1 MIANKLKRGDEVRVI
16 APSRNL
22 TEVRQDVHHHAV
34 DFWAREGFNLTF
46 SQNSREVGKFHSSN
60 ISSRVEDIHE
70 AFLNPNVK
78 MIITCLGGFNAN
90 QLLRYLDYDLIA
102 KHPKI
107 LCGFSDIT
115 ALHNAIYAKT
125 GLITYHGP
133 HYGTF
138 TFDREAEYTR
148 KAFFDCVMNENS
160 IVTTP
165 SEAAVKYHAIQEG
178 TCEGTIIGGNLCTLN
193 LLQGTPSV
201 IRGIITYIWVVVPM
215 KGYSAIAGSVAL
227 FIMMLPLIVRST
239 EETMKILP
247 ASLKEAGLALGGN
260 NARVILKV
268 QLPAAFGGIF
278 TGVLL
283 AVSRVIGETA
293 PLMFTALGCSMIRF
307 SIDKPISAVPLLIW
321 EFFNDPNLQSLIWGA
336 SLFLLLFVL
345 FLNLTAKK
353 IANKWNS

>member
-1 MIANKLKRGDEVRVI
+1 MQKKKLSQRLFIDSLVKSVVCVLAALTAVPLMAIIGEVLWKGYDQLSWSFFTEPTPTAYKAMMATAAGEPIPGGIANGIVGTVIMLGMAVVI
-16 APSRNL
+16 AVPI
-22 TEVRQDVHHHAV
+22 
-34 DFWAREGFNLTF
+34 G
-46 SQNSREVGKFHSSN
+46 
-60 ISSRVEDIHE
+60 
-70 AFLNPNVK
+70 
-78 MIITCLGGFNAN
+78 
-90 QLLRYLDYDLIA
+90 
-102 KHPKI
+102 I
-107 LCGFSDIT
+107 LCGVYLAEHSKSRF
-115 ALHNAIYAKT
+115 AKT
-125 GLITYHGP
+125 VSYLT
-133 HYGTF
+133 
-138 TFDREAEYTR
+138 D
-148 KAFFDCVMNENS
+148 
-160 IVTTP
+160 
-165 SEAAVKYHAIQEG
+165 
-178 TCEGTIIGGNLCTLN
+178 

-201 IRGIITYIWVVVPM
+201 IIGIITYIWVVVPM

-278 TGVLL
+278 TGLLL